1 MQSALL
7 SAITSAFVIETQAMA
22 QEDPATTSAVV
33 LMQILKQLNQS
44 IELPE
49 TTLSIETVT
58 SADLRVVNTLYYFSL
73 ALSLAVSI
81 AGLLC
86 LQWLQE
92 YQKDAPHLMREKFFD
107 FRHVRY
113 LGFEGWGARTII
125 SSLPLLL
132 ILALIAFIGGL
143 LTFLATS
150 TDWVVASP
158 VFVVLLLTSALIGF
172 TTFAPAVMSVLKCMP
187 WNYEPKLVPPFR
199 SAQSWLA
206 LKAFL
211 AFAKLIPAT
220 VKTRVNFL
228 LKSNNWVQH
237 DTFWTEWTQSQWDGS
252 LQALLDLFSD
262 SEDDAMQIYQC
273 FMDADPAKI
282 LHAYKDNFYFLG
294 VDEKSS
300 PEEIRFKFLAF
311 VHATHAKRLESIPDT
326 WQDALVEG
334 YVGAVSNST
343 QDPAHAAV
351 LRQVVTMSK
360 RLGTGQFLQACFCP
374 F

>member
-1 MQSALL
+1 
-7 SAITSAFVIETQAMA
+7 MA

-49 TTLSIETVT
+49 TTLSIQTTTT
-58 SADLRVVNTLYYFSL
+58 SDLRVVNTLYYFSL
-73 ALSLAVSI
+73 ALSIAVSI
-81 AGLLC
+81 IGLLC

-92 YQKDAPHLMREKFFD
+92 YKKDAPHLTREKFFD
-107 FRHVRY
+107 FRHIRY
-113 LGFEGWGARTII
+113 LGFEGWGARTMIA
-125 SSLPLLL
+125 SLPLLL

-143 LTFLATS
+143 LTYLASS
-150 TDWVVASP
+150 TDWVVAAP
-158 VFVVLLLTSALIGF
+158 VFVVLLLTTLLIGF

-187 WNYEPKLVPPFR
+187 WKYEPKLNPPFR
-199 SAQSWLA
+199 SAQSWIA

-211 AFAKLIPAT
+211 AFAKLIPLT
-220 VKTRVNFL
+220 VKTRVNLL

-237 DTFWTEWTQSQWDGS
+237 DTFWTEWTSSQTEGS
-252 LQALLDLFSD
+252 LQVLLDLFSD

-273 FMDADPAKI
+273 FMDANPAKI
-282 LHAYKDNFYFLG
+282 LHAYRENFYFMG

-311 VHATHAKRLESIPDT
+311 VHASHAKRLESIPDT

-334 YVGAVSNST
+334 YIGAVVNGT
-343 QDPAHAAV
+343 QDPAHATV
-351 LRQVVTMSK
+351 IRQVVMTSK
-360 RLGTGQFLQACFCP
+360 RLGMSIFLQACS
-374 F
+374 